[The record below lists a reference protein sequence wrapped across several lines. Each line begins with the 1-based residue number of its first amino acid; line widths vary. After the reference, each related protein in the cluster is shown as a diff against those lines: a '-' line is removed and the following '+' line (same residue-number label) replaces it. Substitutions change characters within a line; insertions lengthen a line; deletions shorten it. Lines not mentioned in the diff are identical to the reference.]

1 MDLEPPPSSRPKKT
15 QSTCTGGPGEQEG
28 GGSWS
33 QSRAPGHRKE
43 SQRGRLPG
51 GGQARPKAPSSGS
64 ELPVEPSQPG
74 RGTDCSGGPL
84 RSHKVASVPAF
95 PVRGRE
101 VQIALAPPPELCSTR
116 LGKGHCVPGLGSEE
130 RLMDPNLGAP
140 RGRSLKFPCRL
151 GRRSTVPAPPAEE
164 GMICNK
170 CVPSGGRKGA
180 LAGGRIARDPRRSK
194 TSLASCNRRGTREI
208 ALAVRQ
214 VAPGFMG
221 AGEEVQ
227 SQSSKGTTLMS
238 ISPPHPTPVVSERA
252 KDPGPKALGSL
263 ASPPHTRFSGFVS

>member
-33 QSRAPGHRKE
+33 QRRAPPGHRKK

-51 GGQARPKAPSSGS
+51 GGQARPKAP
-64 ELPVEPSQPG
+64 EQRLRTPSQQG
-74 RGTDCSGGPL
+74 RGTDCRGGPR

-116 LGKGHCVPGLGSEE
+116 LGKGHCVRGLGSEE

-140 RGRSLKFPCRL
+140 RGRSLTFPRRL
-151 GRRSTVPAPPAEE
+151 GRRSTVPVPPAEE

-170 CVPSGGRKGA
+170 CVRSGG
-180 LAGGRIARDPRRSK
+180 
-194 TSLASCNRRGTREI
+194 
-208 ALAVRQ
+208 
-214 VAPGFMG
+214 
-221 AGEEVQ
+221 
-227 SQSSKGTTLMS
+227 
-238 ISPPHPTPVVSERA
+238 
-252 KDPGPKALGSL
+252 
-263 ASPPHTRFSGFVS
+263 